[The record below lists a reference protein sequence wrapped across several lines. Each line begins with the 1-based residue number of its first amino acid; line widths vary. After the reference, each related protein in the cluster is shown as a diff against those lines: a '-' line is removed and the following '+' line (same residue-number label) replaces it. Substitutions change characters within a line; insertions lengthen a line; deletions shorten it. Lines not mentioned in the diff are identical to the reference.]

1 MKRNF
6 LSVLFSS
13 ISPHA
18 KAKAT
23 ASACICSSGYMAN
36 SGCYRCSTRRC
47 SMSWSE
53 DVTLSCTKNRR
64 SELSHV
70 SSSAE
75 AARAAQRYPAAV
87 CRTYVCSLT
96 SLFPPAT
103 KDMGGT
109 RTQVRQQSVQDR
121 LSYILQYIK
130 VSEA

>member
-75 AARAAQRYPAAV
+75 AARAAQRYPADV
-87 CRTYVCSLT
+87 CRTYLCSLT

-103 KDMGGT
+103 KDMGDT
-109 RTQVRQQSVQDR
+109 RTQVRQQSIQDR
-121 LSYILQYIK
+121 LSYTPVY
-130 VSEA
+130 